1 MAQFEIIQTEADANQ
16 ELGVEEARNQ
26 VEASR
31 LALLQL
37 LALDLSNPVKAS
49 DTPKAEPLQIN
60 ELEAQRL
67 ALEHQ
72 PDYLQPGHRGRA
84 GGNQSDRGAQQQP
97 VGCLVGE
104 RRESGAGPVQWRIR
118 GPRQS
123 ELAKLCRHSD
133 RGSHRQ
139 RLRHAPRR
147 SAGESQRGHP
157 GCPHQGSAAATGARG
172 GKCDPR
178 CTVALAPV
186 RDCRAR
192 DLSKKLEF
200 EREKLQA
207 GRSSNFQVLSFE
219 TDLRNAENARL
230 NALIGYLNA
239 QTELDQRLG
248 MTLKSWDIAL
258 ND

>member
-1 MAQFEIIQTEADANQ
+1 M
-16 ELGVEEARNQ
+16 
-26 VEASR
+26 
-31 LALLQL
+31 LQL

-72 PDYLQPGHRGRA
+72 PDYLSQVIAGEQAEINLTVARNNSLWDVSLVGGANQARDQFSGGYEGRANRNWQSYAGIQIEVPIGNPPRAKAKCRRKSTWTPRLSASRKRSSNWSARWQMRSAMYGRA
-84 GGNQSDRGAQQQP
+84 GASTRLPGAHAT
-97 VGCLVGE
+97 CRE
-104 RRESGAGPVQWRIR
+104 RNWSLNA
-118 GPRQS
+118 
-123 ELAKLCRHSD
+123 
-133 RGSHRQ
+133 
-139 RLRHAPRR
+139 
-147 SAGESQRGHP
+147 
-157 GCPHQGSAAATGARG
+157 
-172 GKCDPR
+172 
-178 CTVALAPV
+178 
-186 RDCRAR
+186 
-192 DLSKKLEF
+192 
-200 EREKLQA
+200 KLQA